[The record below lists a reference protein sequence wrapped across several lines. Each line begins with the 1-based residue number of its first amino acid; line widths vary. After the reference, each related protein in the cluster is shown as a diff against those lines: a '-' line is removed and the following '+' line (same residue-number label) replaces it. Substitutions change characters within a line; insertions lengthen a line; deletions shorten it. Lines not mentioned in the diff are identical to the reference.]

1 MTFHLP
7 FPDLSTLT
15 HSEKDSLILALVAQV
30 EVLTA
35 RVSTLEGMLRKDSHN
50 SSKPP
55 SSDGLGK
62 KTRSLRQASGKKLG
76 G

>member
-7 FPDLSTLT
+7 LPDLSTLT
-15 HSEKDSLILALVAQV
+15 HGEKDSLILGLVARVETLVSQV

-50 SSKPP
+50 SGKPP
-55 SSDGLGK
+55 SSDGL
-62 KTRSLRQASGKKLG
+62 
-76 G
+76 